1 MQEHFFIF
9 SHFFYLTKLQ
19 KRAILLGFLLIFQ
32 GNFYFYVFEY
42 IYWGQN
48 QTLKNTLIKYS
59 LSSLISICIFNPI
72 FTSIYSYMK
81 KGVIFDK
88 KPTKTLFFSGFA
100 SPQKCYKT
108 PKKQQQK

>member
-59 LSSLISICIFNPI
+59 LSSLISICIFTLI
-72 FTSIYSYMK
+72 CCYMVK
-81 KGVIFDK
+81 MVIFDK

-100 SPQKCYKT
+100 SPRTCYKT
-108 PKKQQQK
+108 PKKQQ